1 MILTIAY
8 EVKLTFFFALAL
20 LLLFVGFII
29 FIVILYNKNQINHI
43 KESQIKEIEHQN
55 SLLQKEIEKQKS
67 LQTERERISHDMH
80 DEIGAGLSAIKLQS
94 EILKQNIDNQNINK
108 NEIDELIY
116 ISEEINLAMRE
127 ILWSLNS
134 SNDNIR
140 HMIEYCRHYME
151 NYFSKTSILFTQQV
165 SIENPEND
173 INSEIRRNILLAMKE
188 ACHNIVKHSQATLV
202 NLSATEENNHLNII
216 IKDNGVGLQNI
227 RTEGYGLT
235 TMKSRTESVGGIFN
249 ITSDES
255 GTTISISIPLEYDR
269 F

>member
-55 SLLQKEIEKQKS
+55 LLLQKEIEKQKS

-94 EILKQNIDNQNINK
+94 EILKQNIDNQNISK
-108 NEIDELIY
+108 TEIDELIH

-134 SNDNIR
+134 SNDNMR
-140 HMIEYCRHYME
+140 HMIDYCRHYME
-151 NYFSKTSILFTQQV
+151 NYFSKTTILFSQEVTIQ
-165 SIENPEND
+165 NPNND

-188 ACHNIVKHSQATLV
+188 ACHNIIKHSKATTV
-202 NLSATEENNHLNII
+202 HFSATEENNLLII
-216 IKDNGVGLQNI
+216 NIKDNGVGLQNI

-235 TMKSRTESVGGIFN
+235 TMKSRTESVGGIFK
-249 ITSDES
+249 IIPEES
-255 GTTISISIPLEYDR
+255 GTRISISIPLKSDR